1 MGWSC
6 ELAGRSAVG
15 ITVSQIRQAHVSH
28 LGPNA
33 KAPVALS
40 ARHGACAV
48 GTLSAALAPVDVMC
62 VRVRCVQPDDEDD
75 VAVRLEDQQNIN
87 QFGRLNQRL
96 HDLEEDLKARQS
108 KHELLDDASNEIILA
123 DDDEPVR
130 SINHP
135 CKNASPVFYAFS
147 PLAVKILIIIAT
159 PPFAGTRLES
169 ATMR

>member
-1 MGWSC
+1 MV
-6 ELAGRSAVG
+6 R
-15 ITVSQIRQAHVSH
+15 
-28 LGPNA
+28 
-33 KAPVALS
+33 APV
-40 ARHGACAV
+40 GA
-48 GTLSAALAPVDVMC
+48 LSAALAPVDVMC
-62 VRVRCVQPDDEDD
+62 VGVRCVQPDDEDD

-159 PPFAGTRLES
+159 LRHAGTRLES

>member
-1 MGWSC
+1 MV
-6 ELAGRSAVG
+6 R
-15 ITVSQIRQAHVSH
+15 
-28 LGPNA
+28 
-33 KAPVALS
+33 APVGS
-40 ARHGACAV
+40 
-48 GTLSAALAPVDVMC
+48 LSAALAPVDVMC
-62 VRVRCVQPDDEDD
+62 VGVRCVQPDDEDD

-147 PLAVKILIIIAT
+147 PLAVKKKY
-159 PPFAGTRLES
+159 
-169 ATMR
+169 

>member
-1 MGWSC
+1 MGCSC
-6 ELAGRSAVG
+6 ELAPGGALGSRHHGLTNKAGPRV
-15 ITVSQIRQAHVSH
+15 TH

-33 KAPVALS
+33 KARVALS
-40 ARHGACAV
+40 ARHGACARR
-48 GTLSAALAPVDVMC
+48 GSLSAALAPVDVMC

-130 SINHP
+130 SIHHP

-147 PLAVKILIIIAT
+147 RLAVKKYQ
-159 PPFAGTRLES
+159 
-169 ATMR
+169 